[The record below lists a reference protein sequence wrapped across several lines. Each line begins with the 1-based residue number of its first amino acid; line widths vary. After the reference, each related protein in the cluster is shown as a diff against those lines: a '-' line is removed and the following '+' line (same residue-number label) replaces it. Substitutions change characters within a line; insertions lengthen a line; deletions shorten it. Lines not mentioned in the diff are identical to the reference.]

1 MNVER
6 LHFSPEPL
14 LLDMLR
20 RGSTH
25 AFDELYRLYA
35 RRLMGFCMQLCRSR
49 EDAEEIVQDAFV
61 QLWRHREQ
69 IRQTDSLR
77 AFLFTTA
84 RNKIINAYR
93 TLASSATYEDYIDYL
108 DALGEEEAGGRFS
121 YEEFVQQLDEALGE
135 LPPAQARILR
145 LSRLEDMSN
154 KDIASHLGLSEQ
166 TVKNQLSLGLRSL
179 RSKLSERGYLAILFL
194 LSLWDF

>member
-1 MNVER
+1 MPWER
-6 LHFSPEPL
+6 
-14 LLDMLR
+14 R
-20 RGSTH
+20 R
-25 AFDELYRLYA
+25 
-35 RRLMGFCMQLCRSR
+35 Q
-49 EDAEEIVQDAFV
+49 
-61 QLWRHREQ
+61 
-69 IRQTDSLR
+69 
-77 AFLFTTA
+77 
-84 RNKIINAYR
+84 
-93 TLASSATYEDYIDYL
+93 
-108 DALGEEEAGGRFS
+108 GGRFS

>member
-1 MNVER
+1 M
-6 LHFSPEPL
+6 
-14 LLDMLR
+14 
-20 RGSTH
+20 
-25 AFDELYRLYA
+25 
-35 RRLMGFCMQLCRSR
+35 
-49 EDAEEIVQDAFV
+49 
-61 QLWRHREQ
+61 
-69 IRQTDSLR
+69 R

-154 KDIASHLGLSEQ
+154 KDIASYLGLSEQ